1 MKDQKGDTVTRLD
14 FVPMLLEQIAENNK
28 LVSMLVASGP
38 LTLQMKSDARRL
50 NNRTTALLKLI
61 EILVKQEQI
70 NPQTYNKSILSEDSW

>member
-38 LTLQMKSDARRL
+38 LPLQMKSDARRL
-50 NNRTTALLKLI
+50 SNRTTALLKLI